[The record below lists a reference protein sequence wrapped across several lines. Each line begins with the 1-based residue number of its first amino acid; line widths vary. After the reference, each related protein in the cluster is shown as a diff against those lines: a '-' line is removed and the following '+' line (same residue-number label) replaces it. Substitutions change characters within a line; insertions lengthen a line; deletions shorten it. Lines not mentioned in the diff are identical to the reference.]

1 MKILIII
8 LLSILPVLAEVG
20 KITFVKGGVSLVRDG
35 KPSPAVVGME
45 LKKKDSISTKKNSLV
60 KLIFADK
67 SYISIGSKSDFS
79 IEDYFFDKTEGSLAK
94 FKVKKGVFRTITG
107 KIAKIS
113 PDRFK
118 LKTKTVT
125 IGIRGTI
132 FSGFIEGG
140 KEEIFCEKGA
150 ISVANAKGY
159 IVNVNKGYKTSIS
172 KRGMPS
178 TPKPYKASDLEKI
191 NSQITGFKNKKCKTK

>member
-1 MKILIII
+1 MKIFIII
-8 LLSILPVLAEVG
+8 LLSIIPVLAEVG
-20 KITFVKGGVSLVRDG
+20 KITYVKGDVSLVRDG
-35 KPSPAVVGME
+35 KQSSAIVGME
-45 LKKKDSISTKKNSLV
+45 LKKKDSLSTKKNSLV

-79 IEDYFFDKTEGSLAK
+79 IEDYFFDKTDASLAK
-94 FKVKKGVFRTITG
+94 FKVNEGVFRAITG

-132 FSGFIEGG
+132 FSGLLEDG
-140 KEEIFCEKGA
+140 KEEIFCEKGS
-150 ISVANAKGY
+150 ISVVNAKGFS
-159 IVNVNKGYKTSIS
+159 VNVNKGFKTSIS
-172 KRGMPS
+172 KRGVPS
-178 TPKPYKASDLEKI
+178 KPKAYKASELEKI
-191 NSQITGFKNKKCKTK
+191 KLQTTGFKNKKCK